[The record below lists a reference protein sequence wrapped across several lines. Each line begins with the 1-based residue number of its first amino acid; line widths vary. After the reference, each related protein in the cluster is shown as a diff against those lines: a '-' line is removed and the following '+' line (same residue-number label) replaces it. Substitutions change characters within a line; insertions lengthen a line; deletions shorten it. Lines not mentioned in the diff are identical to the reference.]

1 MHPATSVVN
10 ADAEAH
16 EIERLFVADSS
27 VPPADGGANPTLTA
41 QAFATRTAEKIAER
55 SFS

>member
-1 MHPATSVVN
+1 MSSEEPRVEVT
-10 ADAEAH
+10 EA
-16 EIERLFVADSS
+16 VADSS

-55 SFS
+55 YFS